1 MARVFLVNPPSPEP
15 VRTPLLSFC
24 HLAASLRAAGHEVG
38 LLDASAPHAPHDA
51 GEIAARIRAF
61 GPDLVGLHLKTLH
74 VQPAYA
80 LAAALTAALAARDEP
95 GPGETARD
103 EPGPGEAARGEAAG
117 RGGQRARRA
126 PPALV
131 AGGPH
136 ATIVPD
142 EPLAHGFRWVIR
154 GEGEEALVEL
164 ADVIDG
170 RRAAADVA
178 GLSWID
184 RGMVRHNAERPF
196 LTELDRLAS
205 PLSALD
211 LFDSSWYDGRPQ
223 LGDLLAPAGI
233 LSSRGCPAACTFCS
247 NDVTGRRF
255 RYRSAA
261 SVAAEIAVLRDRFG
275 LVGFSF
281 FDDSF
286 AVGRR
291 RVHELCGAITASG
304 APVWWTCTAHP
315 AHLDRDVL
323 ADMKR
328 AGCAGIDIGM
338 ESADP
343 GMLVRIGKG
352 VTVERVLAVL
362 GWCRDEG
369 IHSVVNLMFGWPDET
384 DAELDATIG
393 FLDRAAGLA
402 GGFNARGV
410 VVPYPGTEIYERHH
424 ERFGFTGWW
433 LREPPLAYAVFPTS
447 WDEAEICRA
456 YADDPALDR
465 NFFHHPPHRLA
476 RIREA
481 LARKAALTIEIQ
493 RRRSEQAAA
502 PVGVPAAG
510 AR

>member
-15 VRTPLLSFC
+15 VRSPLLSFC
-24 HLAASLRAAGHEVG
+24 HLAASLRAGGHEVA
-38 LLDASAPHAPHDA
+38 LIDASAPHAPHA
-51 GEIAARIRAF
+51 HAELVARIAAF
-61 GPDLVGLHLKTLH
+61 EPDLVGLHLKTLH

-80 LAAALTAALAARDEP
+80 LADALADRF
-95 GPGETARD
+95 T
-103 EPGPGEAARGEAAG
+103 
-117 RGGQRARRA
+117 
-126 PPALV
+126 LV

-142 EPLAHGFRWVIR
+142 EPLAHGFSWVIR
-154 GEGEEALVEL
+154 GEGEDALVEL

-170 RRAAADVA
+170 TRVAADVA
-178 GLSWID
+178 GLSWRD
-184 RGMVRHNAERPF
+184 RGMVRHNPGRAFE
-196 LTELDRLAS
+196 TDLDRLAP

-211 LFDSSWYDGRPQ
+211 LFDPGWYGASVTGGVLPPVG
-223 LGDLLAPAGI
+223 L
-233 LSSRGCPAACTFCS
+233 LSSRGCPQACTFCS

-255 RYRSAA
+255 RYRSAP
-261 SVAAEIAVLRDRFG
+261 SVAAEVALLRERFG
-275 LVGFSF
+275 LLGFSF

-291 RVHELCGAITASG
+291 RVNELCDAISRIG

-315 AHLDRDVL
+315 AHLDREVMR
-323 ADMKR
+323 DMKR

-352 VTVERVLAVL
+352 VTVERVLDVL
-362 GWCRDEG
+362 AWSRELG
-369 IHSVVNLMFGWPDET
+369 IHTIVNLMFGWPDET

-393 FLDRAAGLA
+393 FIERAAPIA

-424 ERFGFTGWW
+424 ARLGFTRWW
-433 LREPPLAYAVFPTS
+433 LDEPPLAYVPFPTS
-447 WDEAEICRA
+447 WDEAEILRA
-456 YADDPALDR
+456 YGDDPALDR
-465 NFFHHPPHRLA
+465 NFFRHPPHRVA

-481 LARKAALTIEIQ
+481 LATKATVTMEIQ
-493 RRRSEQAAA
+493 RRRQAETVAGSVE
-502 PVGVPAAG
+502 VGVPAAG

>member
-24 HLAASLRAAGHEVG
+24 HLAASLRAARHEVA
-38 LLDASAPHAPHDA
+38 LLDASAPNAPHTA
-51 GEIAARIRAF
+51 AEIAARIHAF
-61 GPDLVGLHLKTLH
+61 APDLVGLHLKTLH

-80 LAAALTAALAARDEP
+80 LAAALADLP
-95 GPGETARD
+95 
-103 EPGPGEAARGEAAG
+103 
-117 RGGQRARRA
+117 
-126 PPALV
+126 LV

-142 EPLAHGFRWVIR
+142 EPLARGFRWVIR

-170 RRAAADVA
+170 RRAAAEVA

-184 RGMVRHNAERPF
+184 RGMVRHNPTRPF

-211 LFDSSWYDGRPQ
+211 LFDPAWYDARPQ
-223 LGDLLAPAGI
+223 RGELLAPAGI

-286 AVGRR
+286 AVGKR
-291 RVHELCGAITASG
+291 RVSELCAAITGSG

-323 ADMKR
+323 AQMRR
-328 AGCAGIDIGM
+328 AGCAGVDIGM

-384 DAELDATIG
+384 DEELDATIG
-393 FLDRAAGLA
+393 FLDRAESIA

-410 VVPYPGTEIYERHH
+410 VVPYPGTEIYERNH

-433 LREPPLAYAVFPTS
+433 LREPPLDYPAFPTS

-456 YADDPALDR
+456 YAEDPALDR
-465 NFFHHPPHRLA
+465 NFFAHPPHRVA

-481 LARKAALTIEIQ
+481 LRRKATVTIGIQQ
-493 RRRSEQAAA
+493 RRGIEAAVAAA
-502 PVGVPAAG
+502 TDTVSPVGVPAAG
-510 AR
+510 SR

>member
-15 VRTPLLSFC
+15 VHTPLLSFC
-24 HLAASLRAAGHEVG
+24 HLAASLRAGGHEVA
-38 LLDASAPHAPHDA
+38 LLDASAPHAPHGHA
-51 GEIAARIRAF
+51 EIAARVHAF
-61 GPDLVGLHLKTLH
+61 APDLVGLHLKTLH
-74 VQPAYA
+74 VQPAYELARA
-80 LAAALTAALAARDEP
+80 LAGLP
-95 GPGETARD
+95 
-103 EPGPGEAARGEAAG
+103 
-117 RGGQRARRA
+117 
-126 PPALV
+126 LV

-142 EPLAHGFRWVIR
+142 EPLAHGFRWVVR

-164 ADVIDG
+164 AEVIDG
-170 RRAAADVA
+170 RRAAAEVA
-178 GLSWID
+178 GLSWLD
-184 RGMVRHNAERPF
+184 RGMVRHNPTRPF
-196 LTELDRLAS
+196 LTELDRLAP

-211 LFDSSWYDGRPQ
+211 LFDQGWYDARPVPGGI
-223 LGDLLAPAGI
+223 LPPAGI

-247 NDVTGRRF
+247 NDVTGRKF

-261 SVAAEIAVLRDRFG
+261 SVAAEVALLRERFG

-291 RVHELCGAITASG
+291 RVHELCAAISGIG

-315 AHLDRDVL
+315 SHLDRDVI

-343 GMLVRIGKG
+343 GMLLRIGKG

-369 IHSVVNLMFGWPDET
+369 VHSVVNLMFGWPDET
-384 DAELDATIG
+384 DEELDATIG
-393 FLDRAAGLA
+393 FLERAAPIA

-433 LREPPLAYAVFPTS
+433 LREPPLAYVAFPTS
-447 WDEAEICRA
+447 WDEAEIRRA

-481 LARKAALTIEIQ
+481 LARKADLTAEIQ
-493 RRRSEQAAA
+493 RRRITPEVAA

>member
-24 HLAASLRAAGHEVG
+24 HLAASLREAGHEVA
-38 LLDASAPHAPHDA
+38 LLDASAPHAPSAHDA
-51 GEIAARIRAF
+51 IADRVARWA
-61 GPDLVGLHLKTLH
+61 PDLVGLHLKTLH

-80 LAAALTAALAARDEP
+80 LAEALAARSLP
-95 GPGETARD
+95 
-103 EPGPGEAARGEAAG
+103 
-117 RGGQRARRA
+117 
-126 PPALV
+126 LV
-131 AGGPH
+131 GGGPH
-136 ATIVPD
+136 ATIVPG
-142 EPLAHGFRWVIR
+142 EPLGRGLRWVIR
-154 GEGEEALVEL
+154 GEGEDALVEL
-164 ADVIDG
+164 ADALDG
-170 RRAAADVA
+170 KRELAGIA

-184 RGMVRHNAERPF
+184 RGVPRHNPPRPF
-196 LTELDRLAS
+196 LGDLDRLAP

-211 LFDSSWYDGRPQ
+211 LFDPAWYGAGAVLP
-223 LGDLLAPAGI
+223 PAGI

-255 RYRSAA
+255 RYRSAR
-261 SVAAEIAVLRDRFG
+261 SVAAEVALLRDRYG
-275 LVGFSF
+275 LSGFSF

-291 RVHELCGAITASG
+291 RVRELCDAIAQAG
-304 APVWWTCTAHP
+304 APVWWSCTAHP
-315 AHLDRDVL
+315 AHLDREVL
-323 ADMKR
+323 ADMRR

-352 VTVERVLAVL
+352 VTVDRVLDVL
-362 GWCRDEG
+362 AWCAGEG
-369 IHSVVNLMFGWPDET
+369 IHCVVNLMFGWPDET
-384 DAELDATIG
+384 DAELDATIA
-393 FLDRAAGLA
+393 FLDRAAPLA

-433 LREPPLAYAVFPTS
+433 IREPPLAYPAFPTA
-447 WDEAEICRA
+447 WDEAEIVRA
-456 YADDPALDR
+456 YAADPAIER
-465 NFFHHPPHRLA
+465 NFFRHPPHRIA

-481 LARKAALTIEIQ
+481 LVRKAELTMAVT
-493 RRRSEQAAA
+493 RRRAAA
-502 PVGVPAAG
+502 GAEAAGAGVPAAG